1 MINDSPIYY
10 KWFFVC
16 FFFVG
21 IYLIFYF
28 ISKKSVNYNEN
39 FVKIKPEIDN
49 SNEQFR
55 LFFIFIGVSLP
66 IIELVVEL
74 TNTRNIDTRAI
85 NLLVSSLFIMLYF
98 LSKKFS
104 IIHKNLQY
112 IVPVLYLLYG
122 CSTIYHLI
130 YFPEVSIT
138 LIEFI
143 LMFFLSYN
151 IFKSI
156 IAYRIFI
163 VSILILLIGLNES
176 NLLSTYTT
184 VSLLSYCFLI
194 AIINH
199 ARHIVFLN
207 TKYKLLFSD
216 NVVNK
221 GNSLVLAVNLKGEVI
236 YCSNSVFTIL
246 GYDSKEVMGIKF
258 WDLTQDAEFS
268 SNSYQ
273 IKKDLYI
280 RKLKCKDENYKFIQ
294 WKDSKYSDEIIVS
307 IGQDV
312 SEQILIQNQYKNLIE
327 NSSEMVFETDNKGIM
342 TFINNFAIKTMGYL
356 ENEIIGKSFI
366 FFIHENYK
374 QKIYDFYSSVYLN
387 ESNNITE
394 FPIVKKNGSQIWISQ
409 QVSVKRNDQGKIT
422 GFFSFS
428 RDVTYIKKLDK
439 EKSKRDRKKIEYNEV
454 VKVLST
460 KFIDQNTNFNSLL
473 NDILLNS
480 SKALDVNRV
489 GYWNY
494 NTQKIECQNLLE
506 FGQNIF
512 VKPIILKIEDYPEY
526 FKRIEKKS
534 QIATDDSKI
543 NIENDIFDSNYTNLN
558 KIKSWID
565 TPVFSEG
572 KLIGILSFET
582 INKYK
587 IWDNEDCDF
596 AKSISDL
603 IGLQI
608 ETQKRID
615 VEKKLL
621 YKGELLTAITE
632 ITTKFLNSKTIEETF
647 DETLKIIGKVAKVD
661 RAYYFENN
669 HAAKTLSQKYEWI
682 SDKATAKIDNPDLQN
697 LPHKTFQEFV
707 EILYRKKEYN
717 IIVRTLEK
725 SSYKKTL
732 ENQNILSILII
743 PIFVK
748 NQLHSFIGFD
758 DCNKERIWTD
768 DEISILKNL
777 ANNISTFLDKNIN
790 QSIISE
796 TLNKLNYKSDL
807 LNTITTITNRFS
819 NNSKIDT
826 SFNQSLKEIGTV
838 TNVDKVYYFENN
850 PFERTVSL
858 KNEWFNKNSKSDIE
872 NPIYQNFSHDKILKN
887 ITLLNKNK
895 QINQITNKLE
905 ESDYKKF
912 LLENN
917 ILTSLIIPIFLN
929 IQLHSFII
937 FNDCTKDRIWT
948 SDEINILT
956 TFSKNISSAIQK
968 NQNDKII
975 VENENKIQIKNE
987 LLNVIAKN
995 TKQLLVAQNNYEI
1008 FNSTLNDIGNV
1019 TNISRLT
1026 FYKNRYEKQA
1036 VEQVYRW
1043 TKGSNSILDLN
1054 PKSQFVDCKI
1064 IEECLERLRKNQ
1076 YYFSLESNVKDENF
1090 KAILNNLDIKAI
1102 LIIPIFIKNSFYGF
1116 ITFDDIHKEK
1126 IWSHDE
1132 ISILQ
1137 TVSNNVAS
1145 AIERI
1150 QNENTIQ
1157 ENEVKLVYKNDLLD
1171 VISKNTKQ
1179 LLTSKNKAEIFNS
1192 TLNSIGKITNLDRLT
1207 FYENIPEKKLFK
1219 QKYRWIKGSTN
1230 ILKINPKAEYLP
1242 YSEIQ
1247 EGISILEKNN
1257 PFFVVTKDFHEGNL
1271 KKLFILHKIKSILFL
1286 PIFVKEN
1293 FYGYI
1298 SFDDTKTERIWSSD
1312 EISILQT
1319 VANSIS
1325 VAIERNINEAQIA
1338 ESEEKF
1344 RILSDNI
1351 PGTVYLS
1358 KFDDVSTKLYLNN
1371 QIKKLTGYPAKDF
1384 LDNGLSFISLIHPD
1398 DRERVVREQQQSLL
1412 ENKQF
1417 HSTYRIIQKSGK
1429 TIWIEEFGDAI
1440 RKNNNIEYIGG
1451 IFIDISQKIEAE
1463 NAIKDKQIAEA
1474 ASKAKSDFLSN
1485 MSHEIRT
1492 PLNGIIG
1499 FTNLLINTKLE
1510 TIQKQYMTTINES
1523 ANSLMEIINDVL
1535 DFSKIEA
1542 GKLELNIG
1550 KNDIQELAIQIV
1562 NLMKHQSNEKDLALF
1577 LKIDENV
1584 PKFLWI
1590 DETRLKQIIL
1600 NLLSNAFKFTEHG
1613 QIIFSIS
1620 VLKNINKSENN
1631 IRFSVKDTG
1640 IGIKKINQTHIFNA
1654 FSQEDS
1660 STTRK
1665 FGGTGL
1671 GLSICNQL
1679 LELMGSK
1686 MQVESVYNKG
1696 SEFFFDLKLKSS
1708 SNTIQVSNLDDLISE
1723 KLIKKVQYD
1732 YGQENY
1738 KILIVEDNKIN
1749 MLLAKTMVKQ
1759 IIPNCS
1765 IYEVVN
1771 GKLAVDNFEIIKPD
1785 LILMD
1790 IQMPEMNGYEATQE
1804 IRKIRNSE
1812 QIPIIALTAGIAI
1825 GEKEKCLQV
1834 GMNDYISKP
1843 IIKET
1848 LEKII
1853 FKWINK

>member
-1 MINDSPIYY
+1 
-10 KWFFVC
+10 
-16 FFFVG
+16 
-21 IYLIFYF
+21 LIFYF
-28 ISKKSVNYNEN
+28 ISKKSINYNES
-39 FVKIKPEIDN
+39 FIKIKPEIDN

-66 IIELVVEL
+66 IMELVVEI
-74 TNTRNIDTRAI
+74 TNTRDIDTRAI
-85 NLLVSSLFIMLYF
+85 NLMASSLFITLYF
-98 LSKKFS
+98 LSKKFNF
-104 IIHKNLQY
+104 IYKNLQF
-112 IVPVLYLLYG
+112 IVPVLFILYG
-122 CSTIYHLI
+122 CSTIFHLI
-130 YFPEVSIT
+130 EFPEVSMT
-138 LIEFI
+138 SIEFI
-143 LMFFLSYN
+143 LMFFLSYS

-156 IAYRIFI
+156 VAYRTFI
-163 VSILILLIGLNES
+163 VVILITLITLNAN

-184 VSLLSYCFLI
+184 VTLLCYCFLI

-221 GNSLVLAVNLKGEVI
+221 GNSLVLAVNLKGEVV
-236 YCSNSVFTIL
+236 YCSNSIKSIL
-246 GYDSKEVMGIKF
+246 GYDSNEVMGMNF
-258 WDLTQDAEFS
+258 WKLTQDSEFS
-268 SNSYQ
+268 TNSYE
-273 IKKDLYI
+273 INKDLYI
-280 RKLKCKDENYKFIQ
+280 RKLKCKDETYKFIQ
-294 WKDSKYSDEIIVS
+294 WKDSKYSDEILVG

-312 SEQILIQNQYKNLIE
+312 TEQVQIQNQYKNLIE
-327 NSSEMVFETDNKGIM
+327 NASEMVFETDSKGNM
-342 TFINNFAIKTMGYL
+342 TFINNFAIKTMGYS
-356 ENEIIGKSFI
+356 ENEIIGKPFV
-366 FFIHENYK
+366 FFIREDYK
-374 QKIYDFYSSVYLN
+374 QKIFDYYSTIHLN
-387 ESNNITE
+387 EANNITE
-394 FPIVKKNGSQIWISQ
+394 FPIIKKDGSRIWISQ
-409 QVSVKRNDQGKIT
+409 QVSVKRNDLGKIN

-439 EKSKRDRKKIEYNEV
+439 ENAKRDRKKALFNEV
-454 VKVLST
+454 VKNLST
-460 KFIDQNTNFNSLL
+460 KVIDQNTEFESLL
-473 NDILLNS
+473 NNILLIS
-480 SKALDVNRV
+480 SNTLDVNRA

-494 NTQKIECQNLLE
+494 NPQKIECQNLIE
-506 FGQNIF
+506 FGKNIF
-512 VKPIILKIEDYPEY
+512 AKPIILKVEDYPKY
-526 FKRIEKKS
+526 FRRIEKKS
-534 QIATDDSKI
+534 QIATNDSKK
-543 NIENDIFDSNYTNLN
+543 NLENDIFDSSYTNAN
-558 KIKSWID
+558 NIKSWID

-582 INKYK
+582 ITKYK
-587 IWDNEDCDF
+587 SWDNEDCDF
-596 AKSISDL
+596 ARSISDL

-615 VEKKLL
+615 AENKLL

-647 DETLKIIGKVAKVD
+647 DETLKIIGKVANAD

-669 HAAKTLSQKYEWI
+669 HAEKTVSQKYEWTN
-682 SDKATAKIDNPDLQN
+682 DKSTAEIDNPDLQK
-697 LPHKTFQEFV
+697 LPHKVFQEFV
-707 EILYRKKEYN
+707 EILYKNKEYN

-725 SSYKKTL
+725 SGYKKTL
-732 ENQNILSILII
+732 EDQNILSILII

-758 DCNKERIWTD
+758 DCTKERIWTE

-790 QSIISE
+790 ESIISE
-796 TLNKLNYKSDL
+796 SLNKLNYKSDL

-819 NNSKIDT
+819 GNSKIDE
-826 SFNQSLKEIGTV
+826 SFNQSLQEIGSV

-850 PFERTVSL
+850 SIERTVSL
-858 KNEWFNKNSKSDIE
+858 KYEWVSKNSKSEIE
-872 NPIYQNFSHDKILKN
+872 NPIYQNFSHDNIQKN
-887 ITLLNKNK
+887 ITILNQNK
-895 QINQITNKLE
+895 QINQITSNIE
-905 ESDYKKF
+905 DSDYKKF
-912 LLENN
+912 LLENS
-917 ILTSLIIPIFLN
+917 ILTSLLIPIFIKN
-929 IQLHSFII
+929 KLHSFLA
-937 FNDCTKDRIWT
+937 FDDCTKERIWT
-948 SDEINILT
+948 EDEINILT
-956 TFSKNISSAIQK
+956 TFSKNITSAIQK
-968 NQNDKII
+968 NQNEVII
-975 VENENKIQIKNE
+975 IENENKIESKND

-995 TKQLLVAQNNYEI
+995 TKQLLVSKNIYEI

-1026 FYKNRYEKQA
+1026 FYKNHYEKNV
-1036 VEQVYRW
+1036 VEQIYRW
-1043 TKGSNSILDLN
+1043 IKGSDTILNLN
-1054 PKSQFVDCKI
+1054 PKSQFIDCKI
-1064 IEECLERLRKNQ
+1064 IEECLEKLRKNQ
-1076 YYFSLESNVKDENF
+1076 YYFGLETNVKDENF
-1090 KAILNNLDIKAI
+1090 KSILNALEIKAI
-1102 LIIPIFIKNSFYGF
+1102 LIIPVFIKNSFYGF

-1126 IWSHDE
+1126 LWSYDE

-1137 TVSNNVAS
+1137 TVSNNIAS

-1150 QNENTIQ
+1150 QNENTIH
-1157 ENEVKLVYKNDLLD
+1157 ENEIKLIYKNDLLD

-1179 LLTSKNKAEIFNS
+1179 LLTSKNNSEIFDA

-1207 FYENIPEKKLFK
+1207 FYENQPDKKVFR
-1219 QKYRWIKGSTN
+1219 QRYRWISGSTN
-1230 ILKINPKAEYLP
+1230 ILDINPKAEYLP

-1247 EGISILEKNN
+1247 EGILILEKNN
-1257 PFFVVTKDFHEGNL
+1257 PFFVVTKDFPEGNL
-1271 KKLFILHKIKSILFL
+1271 KKLFIQYEIKSILFL
-1286 PIFVKEN
+1286 PIFVKES

-1358 KFDDVSTKLYLNN
+1358 KFDDVSTKLYINN

-1384 LDNGLSFISLIHPD
+1384 LDETLSFLTLIHPD
-1398 DRERVVREQQQSLL
+1398 DRERVVREQKQSLL

-1417 HSTYRIIQKSGK
+1417 HSTYRIIQKTGK

-1463 NAIKDKQIAEA
+1463 NAIKDKQVAEA

-1510 TIQKQYMTTINES
+1510 TVQKQYMTTINQS

-1542 GKLELNIG
+1542 GKLELNIE

-1577 LKIDENV
+1577 LNIDENV

-1600 NLLSNAFKFTEHG
+1600 NLLSNALKFTENG

-1620 VLKNINKSENN
+1620 VLENIKKSENI

-1640 IGIKKINQTHIFNA
+1640 IGIKKINQSHIFNA

-1679 LELMGSK
+1679 LGLMNSQ
-1686 MQVESVYNKG
+1686 MQVESTYKKG
-1696 SEFFFDLKLKSS
+1696 SEFFFDLKLKTSS
-1708 SNTIQVSNLDDLISE
+1708 TTVLVGSAIDLTSE
-1723 KLIKKVQYD
+1723 KIIKKAKQD

-1785 LILMD
+1785 LVLMD
-1790 IQMPEMNGYEATQE
+1790 IQMPEMNGYEATEE
-1804 IRKIRNSE
+1804 IRKMRNSE
-1812 QIPIIALTAGIAI
+1812 QIPIIALTAGIAV
-1825 GEKEKCLQV
+1825 GEKQKCLEA

-1848 LEKII
+1848 LERII